1 MFFVRHILPS
11 TWNAKGIAQSP
22 AIKTPSWQE
31 EMAGLLVADA
41 EKIIS
46 LSWSLNRLQM
56 SLYQQTRGVTLA
68 WMADERKR
76 RKLASDK
83 NSLIVVTNL
92 IFSEVFYESY
102 Q

>member
-1 MFFVRHILPS
+1 M
-11 TWNAKGIAQSP
+11 
-22 AIKTPSWQE
+22 
-31 EMAGLLVADA
+31 ADA